1 MHTGAAN
8 DNFPERL
15 LKLREVRAITS
26 LGTSTIYR
34 RMSVGTF
41 PKPLV
46 LSDAC
51 VRWKES
57 TVLAWISALPVAA

>member
-1 MHTGAAN
+1 MHSN

-15 LKLREVRAITS
+15 LKLREVRSMTS

-34 RMSVGTF
+34 RMAVGSF

-46 LSDAC
+46 LSGAC
-51 VRWKES
+51 VRWQES
-57 TVLAWISALPVAA
+57 AVLSWIHALPVAA